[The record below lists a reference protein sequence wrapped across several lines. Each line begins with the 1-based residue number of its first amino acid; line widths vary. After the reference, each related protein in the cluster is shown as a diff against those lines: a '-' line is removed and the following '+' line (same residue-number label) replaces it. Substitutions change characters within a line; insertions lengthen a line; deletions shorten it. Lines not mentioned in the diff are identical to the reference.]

1 MIRMSKLTDYAIVL
15 MVHVARAKGLRT
27 ARELAQDAALPMPTV
42 GKVLKVLSR
51 HKFLVST
58 RGMRGGYALGR
69 DASEIRIA
77 DLIEA
82 LEGPIA
88 LTECS
93 AAPGNDACS
102 HEQHCPVR
110 APWMQINEAVRDAL
124 SSISLSDMTRS
135 EFNLEEIRL

>member
-110 APWMQINEAVRDAL
+110 APWMQINEAVREAL